1 MSSDKY
7 ILQEVVDARTEREF
21 LDLPRKSIRGIVT
34 GYVPSILRS
43 RLFSIRRKTR
53 CSPMAKPF
61 AGSHAIKRRSG
72 GTYRRF
78 YDREHAFL
86 EEQPTGGCGFF
97 EAINDQELAD
107 QLSMQPAC
115 GFPAGVWRRWTV
127 RSISVP
133 GIPGGGCWS
142 AGTNFSPSMRTR
154 TIRLIIKSC
163 SKITDSRTTS
173 TSIPICVGWR
183 WGS

>member
-1 MSSDKY
+1 MPVRNGSSS
-7 ILQEVVDARTEREF
+7 ICLG
-21 LDLPRKSIRGIVT
+21 KSIRGIVI
-34 GYVPSILRS
+34 GYVPSILLS
-43 RLFSIRRKTR
+43 GLFSTRRKMN
-53 CSPMAKPF
+53 CSPTARPF

-107 QLSMQPAC
+107 QLSMRPAC
-115 GFPAGVWRRWTV
+115 GFQPGYGGDG
-127 RSISVP
+127 RSDQFRSP
-133 GIPGGGCWS
+133 GLLVGLLVSGYE
-142 AGTNFSPSMRTR
+142 FQPSMRMR

-163 SKITDSRTTS
+163 SRITDFRTIS